1 MSLIR
6 QVWLLLWL
14 TLATALAGAIGVSV
28 HSARQY
34 LATQLTQKNNDTAQ
48 ALALAMSQFHG
59 DLTGLELALSSQFDT
74 GNYQRMAL
82 VGPNGQ
88 ALVVRTAGLRPGVA
102 PAWFVDWLA
111 ITPGTGV
118 AQVSD
123 GWKPLGRLEVLS
135 QVDFAQDELWRS
147 SLVTGGLL
155 AVVAGLA
162 GAIALLGVRR
172 IRQPLDAVVRQAT
185 ALTERRF
192 VTVSEPQTPELRE
205 VTRAMNTMVAR
216 LKAMFDEQAGQVDQ
230 LRRQA
235 NCDALTGVANRAHF
249 MSRLKVLLDS
259 EDGSASGALVL
270 VRLTELQGLNRRLG
284 RAATDQLLQQAASAI
299 NESADRAGAAE
310 IGRLNGSD
318 FAIILSDVG
327 SLREPAI
334 DVAARL
340 RNLLRA
346 HDADSA
352 AVVGAVRWWHGAP
365 LSSLLAAADQALAR
379 AEARG
384 PYAVELDDSGDGLV
398 LGEAAWRQRIEQA
411 LVDQRLRLMEFSLVD
426 AAGDVVHREC
436 PLRLQLDAGGDWTP
450 AAQWLPMARRA
461 QLTGRIDLA
470 AVHLALEAIAGDG
483 VARAVNVSPGSLLDG
498 SFTAGLRVALSRWT
512 EAAPG
517 LWLEVAEAGAMR
529 HLALLR
535 ELVSQ
540 AHAYGAR
547 VGLEHAGDGLADS
560 AALLEA
566 GLDFVK
572 LDASFT
578 LGLSTDTARAQ
589 HVAGSVRMLHG
600 IGLSVYAEGVADH
613 ADAQALWLCG
623 LDGLTGPV
631 LASLGG
637 PSN

>member
-48 ALALAMSQFHG
+48 ALALTMSQWHG

-74 GNYQRMAL
+74 GNYQHMAL
-82 VGPNGQ
+82 VAANGKS
-88 ALVVRTAGLRPGVA
+88 LVVRSAAPRAGVA
-102 PAWFVDWLA
+102 PAWFVDWLSIA
-111 ITPGTGV
+111 PGTGI

-135 QVDFAQDELWRS
+135 QVDYAHDELWHS
-147 SLVTGGLL
+147 TLVTAGLL
-155 AVVAGLA
+155 AGVAAIAGL
-162 GAIALLGVRR
+162 IALLGVRR

-216 LKAMFDEQAGQVDQ
+216 LKSMFDEQAGQVEQ

-235 NCDALTGVANRAHF
+235 NCDALTGVSNRAHF

-270 VRLTELQGLNRRLG
+270 VRLTELQGMNRKLG
-284 RAATDQLLQQAASAI
+284 RAATDQLLQQAAAAI
-299 NESADRAGAAE
+299 SESADRAAAAE

-340 RNLLRA
+340 RNLLRGQ
-346 HDADSA
+346 DTESA

-384 PYAVELDDSGDGLV
+384 PYAVELDDSGDGVV
-398 LGEAAWRQRIEQA
+398 LGEAAWRQRIETA
-411 LVDQRLRLMEFSLVD
+411 LAEHRLRLVEFPLVD
-426 AAGDVVHREC
+426 GAGDVVHLEC
-436 PLRLQLDAGGDWTP
+436 PLRLQLDAAGEWTP

-470 AVHLALEAIAGDG
+470 AVQLALQAITVDG

-498 SFTAGLRVALSRWT
+498 NFTAGLRVALSARPD
-512 EAAPG
+512 AAPG

-529 HLALLR
+529 HLPLLR
-535 ELVSQ
+535 ELVAQ
-540 AHAYGAR
+540 AHAFGTR

-560 AALLEA
+560 ASLLEA

-578 LGLSTDTARAQ
+578 LGLSGDSARAQ
-589 HVAGSVRMLHG
+589 HVGGSVRMLHG
-600 IGLSVYAEGVADH
+600 IGLSVYAEGVGDT

-623 LDGLTGPV
+623 VDGLTGPV
-631 LASLGG
+631 VARLDG
-637 PSN
+637 PSA